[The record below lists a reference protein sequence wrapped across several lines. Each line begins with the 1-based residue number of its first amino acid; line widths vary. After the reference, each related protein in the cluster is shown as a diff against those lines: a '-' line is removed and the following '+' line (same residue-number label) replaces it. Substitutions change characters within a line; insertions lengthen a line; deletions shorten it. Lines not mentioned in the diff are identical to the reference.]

1 MAVDLN
7 WELTILEIVQG
18 FYLNLLQDFLQDE
31 VTPPRGLEADSLRVR
46 DRDVAILLPAMRR
59 WLKLL
64 DMAITPEMLRLSL
77 TTTIDQDLAEALLR
91 YYARKQSKN
100 DFDRD
105 KTDFVATFL
114 YRNPRVPGQWEMRG
128 LSMDGVAPVPPFEIA
143 LMEILDDAELPE
155 LTPGESRMLDEF
167 EFLAEE
173 VDQLQHFDRLMDSGL
188 IQKARHIKHSFGPAF
203 YHPHALAVIAPY
215 NAHFGRC
222 FDELFS
228 AAAACIK
235 SYAHEVQQRG
245 GSLSSRVEGDVT
257 VQHLAQLEEQT
268 ILGTEYRRAQ
278 DHLRHL
284 SKLKKAVDSKMRNR
298 ARDCSIRATKHRS
311 LRATAHCPRSLRELR
326 CGGTFAR
333 FVSAVHRSRPASG
346 GGTYPFGRGI
356 DRGWVRAADERCR
369 QIVPMKFGNFVL
381 APPEAD
387 AYCAEFHQEKSFR
400 GDNARVLV
408 RMVAVMARIQAES
421 EELKQ
426 RQNSAHLW
434 RPHAE
439 ALARLQEA
447 AARANQNALA
457 VSEVANQRGLV
468 EKTKILAATMDRLRV
483 RVEQVQETFA
493 LAGLQLETTPK

>member
-1 MAVDLN
+1 
-7 WELTILEIVQG
+7 
-18 FYLNLLQDFLQDE
+18 
-31 VTPPRGLEADSLRVR
+31 
-46 DRDVAILLPAMRR
+46 
-59 WLKLL
+59 
-64 DMAITPEMLRLSL
+64 
-77 TTTIDQDLAEALLR
+77 
-91 YYARKQSKN
+91 
-100 DFDRD
+100 
-105 KTDFVATFL
+105 
-114 YRNPRVPGQWEMRG
+114 
-128 LSMDGVAPVPPFEIA
+128 
-143 LMEILDDAELPE
+143 
-155 LTPGESRMLDEF
+155 
-167 EFLAEE
+167 
-173 VDQLQHFDRLMDSGL
+173 MDSGL
-188 IQKARHIKHSFGPAF
+188 IQKARHIKHTFGPAF

-222 FDELFS
+222 FGELF
-228 AAAACIK
+228 ATAAACIK

-257 VQHLAQLEEQT
+257 VQHLTQLEEQ
-268 ILGTEYRRAQ
+268 IIFGTEYRRAQ

-298 ARDCSIRATKHRS
+298 ARDPVPALQAVHHSALPTIARAAS
-311 LRATAHCPRSLRELR
+311 ANPVATAPP
-326 CGGTFAR
+326 
-333 FVSAVHRSRPASG
+333 PASVQF
-346 GGTYPFGRGI
+346 TDPAQLQEEARI
-356 DRGWVRAADERCR
+356 RSVEESIRGWVRAADERCR

-439 ALARLQEA
+439 ALARLQQA
-447 AARANQNALA
+447 AARANQNALIVVELA
-457 VSEVANQRGLV
+457 SQRGLV
-468 EKTKILAATMDRLRV
+468 EKAKILAATMDRLRL

-493 LAGLQLETTPK
+493 MAGLRLETTPK